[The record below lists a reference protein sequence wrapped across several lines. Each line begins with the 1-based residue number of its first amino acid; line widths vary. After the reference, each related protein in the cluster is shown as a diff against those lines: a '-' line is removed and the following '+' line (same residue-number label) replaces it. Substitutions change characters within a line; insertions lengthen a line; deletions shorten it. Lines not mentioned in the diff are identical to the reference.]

1 MMNIRKTS
9 LFILVVCL
17 VGCAAPINRKNAEN
31 YTRQGAIAIAN
42 NDWQSARRAF
52 ARAVVNAELGGVA
65 PSTRAVL
72 SYEYGRSLGATCFFD
87 DASYYLEQAYDL
99 DNQTGGPLYMSLV
112 ELARLHL
119 DQGKFTEAAEYYKK
133 AIPDLQRHNIPQLGA
148 IGYAETLDEAAI
160 ALAATGQE
168 AEASKL
174 RLQAQTIHSAHPR
187 QKSITDRTPYGKY
200 CT

>member
-1 MMNIRKTS
+1 MIRKTS

-17 VGCAAPINRKNAEN
+17 VGCASPINRKNAEN
-31 YTRQGAIAIAN
+31 YTRQGAIAIAS
-42 NDWQSARRAF
+42 NDWQTARRAF
-52 ARAVVNAELGGVA
+52 ARAVVNADLGDVA

-87 DASYYLEQAYDL
+87 DAAYYLNQAYNL

-133 AIPDLQRHNIPQLGA
+133 AIPDLERHHVPQVGP
-148 IGYAETLDEAAI
+148 IGYADMLDEAAI
-160 ALAATGQE
+160 ALAATSQE
-168 AEASKL
+168 EKASQLK
-174 RLQAQTIHSAHPR
+174 LQAQKIRSEHPGK
-187 QKSITDRTPYGKY
+187 KSITDRTPYGKF
-200 CT
+200 CN